1 MEGTMKRLILLA
13 LALVACRPAPAETLQ
28 QTKGSALLT
37 ADQLNQLILDRLAQ
51 SDFQQIDR
59 VKFYGPGSDQ
69 DGTRSYVSPKTR
81 DEVLGLLAEL
91 IEPHVVDMRWAEDY
105 GQFHGTFR
113 VKSDPKMLFGLATS
127 LVRMK
132 TETFKDA
139 PEILKKNQSDVVY
152 TPPVVWD
159 EP

>member
-1 MEGTMKRLILLA
+1 MKRLILLA
-13 LALVACRPAPAETLQ
+13 LALMACRPAPAETLQ

-37 ADQLNQLILDRLAQ
+37 PEQLNQLILDRLAQ

-69 DGTRSYVSPKTR
+69 EGTRSYVSKLSR
-81 DEVLGLLAEL
+81 DEVLGIFAEM

-113 VKSDPKMLFGLATS
+113 VKSDPKMLFGLAVS
-127 LVRMK
+127 FIKEK
-132 TETFKDA
+132 TDTFKAA
-139 PEILKKNQSDVVY
+139 PEILKENQSDIVY